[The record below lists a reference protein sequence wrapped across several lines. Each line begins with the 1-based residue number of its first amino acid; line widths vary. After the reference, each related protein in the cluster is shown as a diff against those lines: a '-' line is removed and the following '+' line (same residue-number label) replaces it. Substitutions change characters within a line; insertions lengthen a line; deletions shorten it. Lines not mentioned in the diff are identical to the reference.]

1 MPSILSTVSG
11 CYLTGVQIKK
21 LRLVALLCALFYKL
35 TVMRRVCDEL
45 TGDEL
50 TV

>member
-1 MPSILSTVSG
+1 MLAVSTPSMLSTISG

-21 LRLVALLCALFYKL
+21 LRLVDCYVLA
-35 TVMRRVCDEL
+35 RDEL